1 MFVPVPTNQS
11 LKLNEEGKRREAGLF
26 LAGARH
32 GGVHRALLI
41 IASLIEAF
49 GCGKAGRSQM
59 GGAQIG
65 IGC

>member
-1 MFVPVPTNQS
+1 MGVELEVDRNRD
-11 LKLNEEGKRREAGLF
+11 EEGKKRGAGLF
-26 LAGARH
+26 LAQTRH
-32 GGVHRALLI
+32 GGVHWALLI